1 MSTSAP
7 SSTPSPLSPDRLAQR
22 KQEQYQTVTRNLSI
36 ACLVVCPVIA
46 ALPPRKLDFYT
57 FALGGVWVV
66 SANHVTR
73 SYTGR
78 GIWQHVAPLG
88 DNSSLPTERARE
100 VQRVLMERQEREREG
115 EGRGVREVR
124 EEALRELGRGGK
136 ARETGLLERVW
147 MGDEK
152 EGWKERRLQEEREA
166 LEEGR
171 GYGSLIMEQ
180 IWEVWNWGKEREGE
194 EEGGEKDGDS

>member
-7 SSTPSPLSPDRLAQR
+7 SSTPSSSPDQRLAQR

-36 ACLVVCPVIA
+36 ACLVACPVIA
-46 ALPPRKLDFYT
+46 ALPPRKLDLYT
-57 FALGGVWVV
+57 FALGGVWMV

-100 VQRVLMERQEREREG
+100 VQRVLRERQERERG
-115 EGRGVREVR
+115 I
-124 EEALRELGRGGK
+124 L
-136 ARETGLLERVW
+136 
-147 MGDEK
+147 
-152 EGWKERRLQEEREA
+152 
-166 LEEGR
+166 
-171 GYGSLIMEQ
+171 
-180 IWEVWNWGKEREGE
+180 
-194 EEGGEKDGDS
+194 

>member
-1 MSTSAP
+1 M
-7 SSTPSPLSPDRLAQR
+7 
-22 KQEQYQTVTRNLSI
+22 
-36 ACLVVCPVIA
+36 
-46 ALPPRKLDFYT
+46 
-57 FALGGVWVV
+57 

-100 VQRVLMERQEREREG
+100 VQRVLRERQERERGKEG

-136 ARETGLLERVW
+136 ARERGLLERVW

-180 IWEVWNWGKEREGE
+180 IWEVWNWGKKREGE
-194 EEGGEKDGDS
+194 EDGGKKEGNS

>member
-1 MSTSAP
+1 M
-7 SSTPSPLSPDRLAQR
+7 
-22 KQEQYQTVTRNLSI
+22 
-36 ACLVVCPVIA
+36 
-46 ALPPRKLDFYT
+46 
-57 FALGGVWVV
+57 

-73 SYTGR
+73 SYTRR

-100 VQRVLMERQEREREG
+100 VQRALRERQGREREG
-115 EGRGVREVR
+115 EGRGVMKLREA
-124 EEALRELGRGGK
+124 ALRELGRGGK
-136 ARETGLLERVW
+136 ARERGLLERVW

-180 IWEVWNWGKEREGE
+180 IWEVWNWGKKREGKE
-194 EEGGEKDGDS
+194 DGGKKERDS